1 MSEHT
6 RPENRKP
13 AKGNNLVILMSDEHC
28 QKVLGCYGHPFI
40 HTPNL
45 DRLAARGTRFAN
57 AYTNAPICVPA
68 RASFATGRYGHATG
82 HWDNATPYTGEPES
96 WAHRLQANG
105 NRVGS
110 IGKLHYRNAE
120 DPTGFDFQ
128 EIPMHLVNG
137 VGDILGCVR
146 EPLPRRWKA
155 RAMADDAGVGESSYT
170 TYDRRITAAAVDWL
184 GERAREQKAG
194 TTGDKPWA
202 VFVSMVAPH
211 FPLIAPEEFYNLYKD
226 RDLKPQK
233 AASENDH
240 PWLKALRDCFVYD
253 NFTDEKTRI
262 ALTSYFGL
270 VSFMDANIGKVLD
283 ALDENGLSA
292 NTNVI
297 YVSDHGDNMG
307 ERGLWGKSNMY
318 EEAAAV
324 PLIMAGPDVP
334 VGRVV
339 ETASSLAD
347 VYPTVTDLMRV
358 TPDEIERPGTSLV
371 ALANAEDDPE
381 RAVFSEYHA
390 AGARSGAF
398 MIRKGA
404 WKYVY
409 YCGLAPQLFNLETD
423 PEELQDLGTDEAYAA
438 KREEL
443 HQALLDVC
451 DPEAVDRQAKAD
463 QAAIIA
469 AHGGVDAVLERG
481 GFGATPAPGEDA
493 RFIQST

>member
-1 MSEHT
+1 MSE
-6 RPENRKP
+6 
-13 AKGNNLVILMSDEHC
+13 KGNNLVILMSDEHC
-28 QKVLGCYGHPFI
+28 QKILGCYGHPFV

-45 DRLAARGTRFAN
+45 DKLAARGTRYAN

-68 RASFATGRYGHATG
+68 RASFATGRYGHETG
-82 HWDNATPYTGEPES
+82 HWDNATPYFGEPES
-96 WAHRLQANG
+96 WGHRLQKNG
-105 NRVGS
+105 NMVGS

-170 TYDRRITAAAVDWL
+170 AYDRRITSAAVDWL
-184 GERAREQKAG
+184 EERGREQSEG
-194 TTGDKPWA
+194 SEGDKPWA
-202 VFVSMVAPH
+202 VFISMVAPH

-226 RDLKPQK
+226 LDLKPQK
-233 AASENDH
+233 DASEEDH
-240 PWLKALRDCFVYD
+240 PWLKELRRCFVYD

-270 VSFMDANIGKVLD
+270 VSFMDANVGKILD
-283 ALDENGLSA
+283 ALDANGLSD
-292 NTNVI
+292 NTNVL

-334 VGRVV
+334 KGRVV
-339 ETASSLAD
+339 ETATSLAD
-347 VYPTVTDLMRV
+347 VYPTVTDLMNV
-358 TPDEIERPGTSLV
+358 ADDGITRPGKSLV
-371 ALANAEDDPE
+371 ALAMEEDDPN

-390 AGARSGAF
+390 AGAISGAF

-409 YCGLAPQLFNLETD
+409 YCDMAPQLFDLESD
-423 PEELQDLGTDEAYAA
+423 PEELNDLGTNDAHAA

-443 HQALLDVC
+443 HQELLKVC
-451 DPEAVDRQAKAD
+451 NPDEIDRLAKQD
-463 QAAIIA
+463 QAAIIEQ
-469 AHGGVDAVLERG
+469 HGGVEAVLERG
-481 GFGATPAPGEDA
+481 GFGATPAPGEGTK
-493 RFIQST
+493 FVQSN